1 MKSPENS
8 VRRPPALV
16 ENPGFYAVV
25 LCCSFLFCA
34 VVFVSA
40 RKAVRYCVNV
50 AKPRPKRQKSLEPAK
65 EKTEQ
70 QCLIINKKNHLNVSF
85 HLRRAWIFENATATF
100 GWTGLPLKVDQL
112 SMVSTLSIFICGN
125 LFLRMAGKIAKI

>member
-70 QCLIINKKNHLNVSF
+70 QSLIINKKNHLK
-85 HLRRAWIFENATATF
+85 RRAWIFENATATF
-100 GWTGLPLKVDQL
+100 SWTGLSLKVDQL

-125 LFLRMAGKIAKI
+125 LFLRVAGKIAKI

>member
-16 ENPGFYAVV
+16 ENPGFRAVV
-25 LCCSFLFCA
+25 LCCSVLFCA

-50 AKPRPKRQKSLEPAK
+50 AKPRPKRQKSLEGENGTAMLDYK
-65 EKTEQ
+65 Q
-70 QCLIINKKNHLNVSF
+70 KNHLN
-85 HLRRAWIFENATATF
+85 R
-100 GWTGLPLKVDQL
+100 
-112 SMVSTLSIFICGN
+112 FIPFTSSVG
-125 LFLRMAGKIAKI
+125 F

>member
-70 QCLIINKKNHLNVSF
+70 QCLIINKKKSSETF
-85 HLRRAWIFENATATF
+85 HSIYVERGF
-100 GWTGLPLKVDQL
+100 LKMQQQL
-112 SMVSTLSIFICGN
+112 SVGLVYP
-125 LFLRMAGKIAKI
+125 